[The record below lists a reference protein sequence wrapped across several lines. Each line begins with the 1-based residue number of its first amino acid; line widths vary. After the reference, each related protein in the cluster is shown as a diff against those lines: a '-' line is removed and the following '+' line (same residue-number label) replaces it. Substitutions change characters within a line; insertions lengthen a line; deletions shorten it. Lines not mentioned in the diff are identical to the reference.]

1 MRRSRC
7 HNVASYSYY
16 TWLNND
22 CPTTDKETSTYDQ
35 FAEAD
40 GGAGGGG
47 GGGGG
52 GDDGNDAGG
61 GGGGGGDD
69 GDDAGLVGKRNTF
82 SLANAFS
89 LASSGTTWC
98 SIWSAL

>member
-22 CPTTDKETSTYDQ
+22 CPTTDKESSTYDQ

-40 GGAGGGG
+40 GGAG
-47 GGGGG
+47 
-52 GDDGNDAGG
+52 GG